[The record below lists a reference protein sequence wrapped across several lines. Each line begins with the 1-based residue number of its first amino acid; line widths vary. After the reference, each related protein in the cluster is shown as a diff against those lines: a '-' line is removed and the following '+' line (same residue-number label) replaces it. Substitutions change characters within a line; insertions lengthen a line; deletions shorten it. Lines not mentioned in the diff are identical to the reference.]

1 MNFKKPIYD
10 AGAWV
15 TVAKN
20 GRKLMVR
27 RARLAGTGYLYELS
41 DGNFYAASEFL
52 NSTKKGPG

>member
-15 TVAKN
+15 TLSKT

-27 RARLAGTGYLYELS
+27 RARLAGTGFLYELS
-41 DGNFYAASEFL
+41 DGNFYADSEFL
-52 NSTKKGPG
+52 NSKKAPK